1 MAEITVIK
9 SEKLSNRYDE
19 RFIVVEAETGEI
31 LDDANGYGY
40 KSVRNARAAWSYK
53 TRDKSK
59 DAEREAK
66 RKKIRAW
73 MREHRDFVSAIDR
86 YAFEMAK
93 GSWGPDDEI
102 NTKFIKQMLKEWNLK
117 PDFTAGDLLKVW
129 RKG

>member
-9 SEKLSNRYDE
+9 SEKLSSRYDE
-19 RFIVVEAETGEI
+19 RFIVVEAETSEI

-59 DAEREAK
+59 D
-66 RKKIRAW
+66 
-73 MREHRDFVSAIDR
+73 
-86 YAFEMAK
+86 
-93 GSWGPDDEI
+93 DEI
-102 NTKFIKQMLKEWNLK
+102 NAKFIKQMLKEWNLK
-117 PDFTAGDLLKVW
+117 PDFTAGDLLRVW

>member
-9 SEKLSNRYDE
+9 SEKLSSRYDE

-73 MREHRDFVSAIDR
+73 MKEHRDFVSVIDQ

-93 GSWGPDDEI
+93 GSWDPDDEI
-102 NTKFIKQMLKEWNLK
+102 NAKFIKQMLKEWNLK
-117 PDFTAGDLLKVW
+117 PDFTAGDLLRVW